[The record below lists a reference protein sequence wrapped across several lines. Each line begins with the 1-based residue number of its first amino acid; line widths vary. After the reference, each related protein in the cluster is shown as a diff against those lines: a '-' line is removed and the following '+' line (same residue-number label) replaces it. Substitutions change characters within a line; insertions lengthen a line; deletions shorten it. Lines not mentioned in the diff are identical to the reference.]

1 MTLLD
6 DAIAAARAAPTPEDT
21 IRAPMA
27 ILQARLGDRQAHLRD
42 GAIDPGQTQ
51 FFVAGGFLV
60 TPDGTHQML
69 VGNSGF
75 PPEQE
80 RLCIPVDGG
89 DPGRVIASAAPLLL
103 HDTRGHGGFRQ
114 YLKTARMGSAVY
126 APLVRDGRAFGL
138 IITAA
143 LAGGT
148 MGEGDLAVIAALAPV
163 VAQLWDDRGGPAWL
177 AAEHADALARGR
189 AWIATE
195 R

>member
-6 DAIAAARAAPTPEDT
+6 DVIAAAGAATTPEET

-27 ILQARLGDRQAHLRD
+27 LLQGALGDREAHLRP
-42 GAIDPGQTQ
+42 GALNPGQTQ
-51 FFVAGGFLV
+51 FLVAGGFLV
-60 TPDGTHQML
+60 TPDGRHQML
-69 VGNSGF
+69 VGNTGF
-75 PPEQE
+75 PAEQE

-103 HDTRGHGGFRQ
+103 HDTRAHGGFRQ

-148 MGEGDLAVIAALAPV
+148 MGEDDLAVIAALAPV
-163 VAQLWDDRGGPAWL
+163 VAGLWDDRGGPAWL
-177 AAEHADALARGR
+177 AQEYAGALAGGR

>member
-1 MTLLD
+1 MTLTD
-6 DAIAAARAAPTPEDT
+6 AAIAAARAATTPEDT

-27 ILQARLGDRQAHLRD
+27 LLQAALGDREAHLRP
-42 GAIDPGQTQ
+42 GALDPGQTQ
-51 FFVAGGFLV
+51 FLVAGGFLV
-60 TPDGTHQML
+60 TPDGRHQML
-69 VGNSGF
+69 VGNTGF

-89 DPGRVIASAAPLLL
+89 DPGRVIQSAAPLLL
-103 HDTRGHGGFRQ
+103 HDTRTHGGFRQ
-114 YLKTARMGSAVY
+114 YLRTARMGSAVY

-148 MGEGDLAVIAALAPV
+148 MRQADLDVIAALAPV
-163 VAQLWDDRGGPAWL
+163 VADLWHDRGGPGWL
-177 AAEHADALARGR
+177 AQEHAGALADGR